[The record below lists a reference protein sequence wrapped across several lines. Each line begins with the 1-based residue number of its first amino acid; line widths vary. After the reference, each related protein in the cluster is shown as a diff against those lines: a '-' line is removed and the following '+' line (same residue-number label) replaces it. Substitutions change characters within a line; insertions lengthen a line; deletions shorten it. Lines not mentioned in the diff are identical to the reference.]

1 MITNLSYGKTLKV
14 MVLDTGVDSSNPFL
28 VKYIPN
34 KYLNDDNKTDEHG
47 HGSHIVGILTLKA
60 CRDVQLIPCKA
71 FEYKNNEALGK
82 VKDRTI
88 DCLNLALEYQV
99 DIINYSGGGN
109 KKGSFEFNLFNKL
122 DKLGVKIITAAGNNG
137 KNIDINENYYYPA
150 SYKLKN
156 RTVVGNIDK
165 NHIIHST
172 SNYGKNVIYE
182 IGVNVRS
189 FDNKGNLV
197 YMSGTSQSTAIYTSK
212 LIEEFCK
219 NNLNY

>member
-34 KYLNDDNKTDEHG
+34 KYLNNDNSTDEHG
-47 HGSHIVGILTLKA
+47 HGSHIMGILSLKA
-60 CRDVQLIPCKA
+60 CSNVQLIPCKA
-71 FEYKNNEALGK
+71 FDYRIINTFGNG
-82 VKDRTI
+82 KDRTI
-88 DCLNLALEYQV
+88 DCLNLALEYKV

-109 KKGSFEFNLFNKL
+109 ERGSFEFNLLNKL

-137 KNIDINENYYYPA
+137 KNLDIKENYYYPA
-150 SYKLKN
+150 SYRLKN
-156 RTVVGNIDK
+156 LIIVGNIDK
-165 NHIIHST
+165 NHIINSN

-182 IGVNVRS
+182 IGMDVRS

-197 YMSGTSQSTAIYTSK
+197 YMSGTSQATAVHTSK

-219 NNLNY
+219 DNLYN